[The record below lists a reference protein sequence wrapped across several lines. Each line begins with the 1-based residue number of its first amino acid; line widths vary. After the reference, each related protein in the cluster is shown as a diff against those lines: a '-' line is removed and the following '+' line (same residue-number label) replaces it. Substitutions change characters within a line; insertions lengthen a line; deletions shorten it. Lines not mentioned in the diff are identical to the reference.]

1 MLNTRLLIDD
11 DDKARVEELL
21 DEEYLDS
28 DWDDGDR
35 LLVSSDDL
43 DSVLTLF
50 ETNEISF
57 EVL

>member
-35 LLVSSDDL
+35 LMISSDDL

>member
-50 ETNEISF
+50 EANEISF

>member
-1 MLNTRLLIDD
+1 MFNFVLLIDD
-11 DDKARVEELL
+11 DDKTRVEELL
-21 DEEYLDS
+21 DEECLDS
-28 DWDDGDR
+28 DWDDGDH
-35 LLVSSDDL
+35 LLVSSDNL

>member
-35 LLVSSDDL
+35 LMVSSDDL
-43 DSVLTLF
+43 DNVLTLF